1 MPSNIIA
8 TEKKSYQRQIQA
20 LCDEFIKKANASL
33 FLKKHTKL
41 VDSQLIKLWMN
52 NNVSEK
58 NTLIAVGGYGR
69 NELFPYSDVDIL
81 VLHNEKGLKNDE
93 NITKF
98 ITQCWDIGLKIGH
111 SVRNISEVEE
121 EFKAD
126 VSTATNLI
134 EARFIFG
141 SNDQYLKFNSTV
153 KKIINIKKFFKE
165 KITEQAIRHR
175 KYRDSAYQL
184 EPNIKE
190 SPGGLRD
197 LQMILWIST
206 SQNKGKNFKELNQKG
221 ILSNDQLKKIKLTIN
236 KVNKYRILLHILSK
250 STDDRLTFDV
260 QAKLSKA
267 LGYQAKRDKKSSEV
281 LMKSYYKSVNY
292 IILLN
297 EIILKKLDPK
307 VSKIIQIKNQHPF
320 TFSNHLIDIDKVD
333 IPKIDKH
340 VFEPF
345 ILLQKTKKAFGF
357 GANLLD
363 ALNNFAPSINEKFR
377 NNKINQS
384 KFIKIISGNDKVNR
398 SLRIMNKC
406 NILGKFIPAFGKVV
420 AQMQHD
426 LFHIYTVDEHTL
438 NVIENIRRFS
448 KSSLKYEFP
457 KCHEI
462 FLNFKKPYLLFLG
475 AMFHDI
481 AKGRGGD
488 HSELGFD
495 VAMNFCKK
503 INLPDNDTHLIAW
516 LVKSHL
522 KMSQIAQKSDISD
535 PIVIHEFR
543 DLVKTQT
550 YLDALYLLTVA
561 DIRGTSPHVW
571 NEWKASL
578 LYDLYTSTK
587 KSLNEQHKSPDEM
600 MGDRKKEVAK
610 ILSQYAIKKDHYNEL
625 WQKLDL
631 NYFMR
636 FDANEIAWQT
646 RLLMAHTH
654 SIEPV
659 VRIHQHKGSFIEVL
673 IYSKNQPLLF
683 EKITNFFYQNQIDIL
698 EAKIH
703 TTSHDYAL
711 DIFHIMDVH
720 NSNESYNQLFQHFEQ
735 GLKDLIPRKLKRKE
749 MSLQKT
755 RQAEHHNIKTVIN
768 NKIINDTQ
776 FELEIIT
783 DSRPGLLN
791 MISGEINQLNLD
803 IDKARIN
810 TLGNRV
816 EDFFLIT
823 SKKVQKDTIK
833 KLEKNIL
840 ERLT

>member
-1 MPSNIIA
+1 MPPYTVA
-8 TEKKSYQRQIQA
+8 TEKKSYQRKFQD
-20 LCDEFIKKANASL
+20 LCDQFIKKNNSLL
-33 FLKKHTKL
+33 FLKKHTEI
-41 VDSQLIKLWMN
+41 VDNLLIKLWRDS
-52 NNVSEK
+52 NVSEK

-81 VLHNEKGLKNDE
+81 ALTSEKSIENDE
-93 NITKF
+93 NISQF
-98 ITQCWDIGLKIGH
+98 ITKCWDIGLKIGH
-111 SVRNISEVEE
+111 SVRNLAEVKE
-121 EFKAD
+121 EFNANI
-126 VSTATNLI
+126 STATNLL
-134 EARFIFG
+134 EARLIYG
-141 SNDQYLKFNSTV
+141 SSDQYLKFNSTIN
-153 KKIINIKKFFKE
+153 KIINIKKFFKE

-197 LQMILWIST
+197 LQMILWIAT
-206 SQNKGKNFKELNQKG
+206 SQNKGNTFKELNQKE
-221 ILSNDQLKKIKLTIN
+221 ILSNDQFKKIRLTIN

-260 QAKLSKA
+260 QARLSKA
-267 LGYQAKRDKKSSEV
+267 LGYQAKRNKKSSEV
-281 LMKSYYKSVNY
+281 LMKNYYKSVNY

-307 VSKIIQIKNQHPF
+307 VSKIIQIKNQYPF
-320 TFSNHLIDIDKVD
+320 TFSNNLIDIDREH
-333 IPKIDKH
+333 ISMIGKH

-345 ILLQKTKKAFGF
+345 ILLQKTKKALGF
-357 GANLLD
+357 GANLLE
-363 ALNNFAPSINEKFR
+363 ALNGIGPTINEKFR

-384 KFIKIISGNDKVNR
+384 KFIEIISGNDKVNR
-398 SLRIMNKC
+398 SLRLMNKC
-406 NILGKFIPAFGKVV
+406 NILGNYIPAFGKVV

-448 KSSLKYEFP
+448 KASLKHEFP
-457 KCHEI
+457 ECHEI
-462 FLNFKKPYLLFLG
+462 FLNFKKPYLLYLG
-475 AMFHDI
+475 AIFHDI

-495 VAMNFCKK
+495 VAMKFCKK
-503 INLPDNDTHLIAW
+503 IDLPDNDTHLIAW

-543 DLVKTQT
+543 ELVKTQP
-550 YLDALYLLTVA
+550 YLDALYLLTVS

-571 NEWKASL
+571 NDWKASL
-578 LYDLYTSTK
+578 LYDLFTSTK
-587 KSLNEQHKSPDEM
+587 KSLNELHKSPDEIV
-600 MGDRKKEVAK
+600 GDRKKEVTK
-610 ILSQYAIKKDHYNEL
+610 ILSQYLIKKDHYNEF
-625 WQKLDL
+625 WQNLDL
-631 NYFMR
+631 NYFIR

-646 RLLMAHTH
+646 RLLMAHTD

-659 VRIHQHKGSFIEVL
+659 VRIHHHKGSFIEIL
-673 IYSKNQPLLF
+673 IYFKNRPSLF
-683 EKITNFFYQNQIDIL
+683 EKITNFFYENQLDIL
-698 EAKIH
+698 EAKIY

-711 DIFHIMDVH
+711 DIFHVMDD
-720 NSNESYNQLFQHFEQ
+720 NNLNESYNQLFQHLEQ
-735 GLKDLIPRKLKRKE
+735 GLTEIIPRKFESKE
-749 MSLQKT
+749 ISLQKT
-755 RQAEHHNIKTVIN
+755 RQAEHHDIQTVVN

-791 MISGEINQLNLD
+791 MISGEINKLNLE

-810 TLGNRV
+810 TLGNRA

-833 KLEKNIL
+833 KLKENIL